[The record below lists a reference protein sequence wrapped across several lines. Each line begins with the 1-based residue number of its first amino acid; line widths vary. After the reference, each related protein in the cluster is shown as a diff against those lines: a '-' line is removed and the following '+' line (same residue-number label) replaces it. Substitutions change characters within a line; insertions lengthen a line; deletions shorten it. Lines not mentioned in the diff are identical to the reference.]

1 MRERLFQFFQLRCRA
16 MHFHPGEIS
25 HFEHFREQ
33 RTNIIQMR
41 DNAVGAFV
49 RFPAQNFIAADSES
63 IEKTIFFSGSFLYE
77 PRKASQYGWRLTKFE
92 FMLGDYASRP
102 GTQRSTS
109 SRLRPK

>member
-41 DNAVGAFV
+41 ENAVGAFV

-77 PRKASQYGWRLTKFE
+77 PRKAGLDRLQFAWMDFKIWMETNE
-92 FMLGDYASRP
+92 V
-102 GTQRSTS
+102 
-109 SRLRPK
+109 